1 MSEKCEVCGQAVDE
15 IEKKVCKIL
24 SSKHEIPEEACREL
38 MDLRAKNYIDVK
50 MFYLRLAEYGIK
62 ADEFNKVLDDVIDEV
77 EKKVAVKLVQNK
89 K

>member
-38 MDLRAKNYIDVK
+38 MDLRAKNYID
-50 MFYLRLAEYGIK
+50 E
-62 ADEFNKVLDDVIDEV
+62 DVLPQAGRIRY
-77 EKKVAVKLVQNK
+77 KSR
-89 K
+89 